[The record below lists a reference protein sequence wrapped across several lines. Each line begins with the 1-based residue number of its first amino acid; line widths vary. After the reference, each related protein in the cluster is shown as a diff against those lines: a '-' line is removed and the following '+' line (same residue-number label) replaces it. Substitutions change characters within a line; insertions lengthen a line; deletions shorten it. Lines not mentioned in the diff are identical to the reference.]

1 MNPGFNI
8 AVLVVA
14 AGRGTRVGGDQPKQ
28 YRPLLGTPLLTRTLA
43 NVSAAAP
50 EAHLRAVI
58 HQDDHASYSAALR
71 ALPCGGVKWAA
82 PATGGATRQQSV
94 RNGLE
99 ALAEDGISPEAIVL
113 VHDAARPFPSIALV
127 TRAVESARSHG
138 AAVPGLPLT
147 DTVKQVAPSGRIYG
161 SPDRAALRT
170 VQTPQAFRF
179 DVLLAAHR
187 QAADA
192 GEYDLTDDAAVVERA
207 GHAVYVFEGEREN
220 MKLTTLDDFASA
232 EARLLGNL
240 ADVRCGQGFDV
251 HAFGPGDHVWLGG
264 LHVPHDHGLEGHSD
278 ADVLVHA
285 ITDAILG
292 ALADG
297 DIGAHFPPSD
307 PKWKGAASSL
317 FLADAVQRVKAR
329 GGLIAHVDATIVC
342 ERPKIGPH
350 RDAIRENLA
359 RVMEVAPSR
368 VAVKA
373 TTSERLGF
381 TGRGEGIAALATA
394 TIRLPFHAS

>member
-1 MNPGFNI
+1 MSAPYTLAI
-8 AVLVVA
+8 LVVA
-14 AGRGTRVGGDQPKQ
+14 AGRGTRAGGDQPKQ
-28 YRPLLGTPLLTRTLA
+28 YRPLLGIPLLTRTLA

-50 EAHLRAVI
+50 DAHMRAVI
-58 HQDDHASYSAALR
+58 HQDDQAAYAAALR
-71 ALPCGGVKWAA
+71 AVPGGGASWRD
-82 PATGGATRQQSV
+82 PAIGGATRQQSV

-99 ALAEDGISPEAIVL
+99 ALAADGISQEAIVL
-113 VHDAARPFPSIALV
+113 VHDAARPFPSRELV
-127 TRAVESARSHG
+127 SRAIESARSHG
-138 AAVPGLPLT
+138 AAVPGLLLT
-147 DTVKQVAPSGRIYG
+147 DTVKQVAPSGRIHG
-161 SPDRAALRT
+161 SPDRASLRT
-170 VQTPQAFRF
+170 VQTPQAFRL

-207 GHAVYVFEGEREN
+207 GHAVYVFEGDKEN
-220 MKLTTLDDFASA
+220 VKLTTADDFARA
-232 EARLLGNL
+232 EARLLGDL

-264 LHVPHDHGLEGHSD
+264 LNIPHDHGLKGHSD
-278 ADVLVHA
+278 ADVLAHA

-329 GGLIAHVDATIVC
+329 GGLLAHVDATIIC
-342 ERPKIGPH
+342 ERPRIGPH

-359 RVMEVAPSR
+359 KIMAISPSR

-381 TGRGEGIAALATA
+381 TGRGEGIAALASA
-394 TIRLPFHAS
+394 TVRLPFSDG

>member
-1 MNPGFNI
+1 MTAPSNLAI
-8 AVLVVA
+8 LVVA

-28 YRPLLGTPLLTRTLA
+28 YRSLLGIPLLARTLA
-43 NVSAAAP
+43 SVSAAAP
-50 EAHLRAVI
+50 EAHLRTVI
-58 HQDDHASYSAALR
+58 HQDDHVSYAAALR
-71 ALPCGGVKWAA
+71 ALPDGGGSWAE
-82 PATGGATRQQSV
+82 PTVGGATRQQSV

-99 ALAEDGISPEAIVL
+99 ALASDGISQEAIVL
-113 VHDAARPFPSIALV
+113 VHDAARPFPSRELV
-127 TRAVESARSHG
+127 SRAIESARSHG

-147 DTVKQVAPSGRIYG
+147 DTVKQVAPSGRIHG
-161 SPDRAALRT
+161 SPDRASLRT

-207 GHAVYVFEGEREN
+207 GHAVYVFDGDKEN
-220 MKLTTLDDFASA
+220 VKLTTADDFTRA
-232 EARLLGNL
+232 EARLLGAL

-264 LHVPHDHGLEGHSD
+264 LKIPHDNGLEGHSD
-278 ADVLVHA
+278 ADVVAHA

-317 FLADAVQRVKAR
+317 FLADAVARVKAR
-329 GGLIAHVDATIVC
+329 GGLLAHVDATIIC

-359 RVMEVAPSR
+359 KIMEIASSR

-381 TGRGEGIAALATA
+381 TGRGEGIAALASA
-394 TIRLPFHAS
+394 TVRLPFES

>member
-1 MNPGFNI
+1 MSAAANV

-28 YRPLLGTPLLTRTLA
+28 YRPLLGIPLLTRTLA
-43 NVSAAAP
+43 NLSSAAP
-50 EAHLRAVI
+50 DAHLRAVI
-58 HQDDHASYSAALR
+58 HADDRAAYSAALGQ
-71 ALPCGGVKWAA
+71 LPEGGAQWAE
-82 PATGGATRQQSV
+82 PAIGGATRQQSV

-99 ALAEDGISPEAIVL
+99 ALAAEGISQEAIVL
-113 VHDAARPFPSIALV
+113 VHDAARPFLTSGLV
-127 TRAVESARSHG
+127 TRAVETARSHG

-147 DTVKQVAPSGRIYG
+147 DTVKQVAPSGRIHG
-161 SPDRAALRT
+161 SPDRVSLRT

-220 MKLTTLDDFASA
+220 IKLTTADDFSRA
-232 EARLLGNL
+232 EARLLGDL
-240 ADVRCGQGFDV
+240 VDVRCGQGFDV

-264 LHVPHDHGLEGHSD
+264 LKIPHDRGLEGHSD
-278 ADVLVHA
+278 ADVLAHA

-307 PKWKGAASSL
+307 PQWKGAASSV
-317 FLADAVQRVKAR
+317 FLADAVKRVKRR
-329 GGLIAHVDATIVC
+329 GGLLAHVDATIIC
-342 ERPKIGPH
+342 EHPKIGPH
-350 RDAIRENLA
+350 RDPIRQNLSKIMGIA
-359 RVMEVAPSR
+359 VSR
-368 VAVKA
+368 VALKA

-394 TIRLPFHAS
+394 TLRLPLSES

>member
-1 MNPGFNI
+1 M
-8 AVLVVA
+8 
-14 AGRGTRVGGDQPKQ
+14 GGP
-28 YRPLLGTPLLTRTLA
+28 YRPLLGIPVLTRTLSNLA
-43 NVSAAAP
+43 AAAP
-50 EAHLRAVI
+50 GAHLRAVI
-58 HQDDHASYSAALR
+58 HPDDRAAYET
-71 ALPCGGVKWAA
+71 ALGALSGNGKFGA
-82 PATGGATRQQSV
+82 PAIGGRTRQQSV

-99 ALAEDGISPEAIVL
+99 ALAEDGVSPQTIVL
-113 VHDAARPFPSIALV
+113 VHDAARPFPSHELV
-127 TRAVESARSHG
+127 TRAIDSARTHG

-147 DTVKQVAPSGRIYG
+147 DTVKQVGPSGRIHG
-161 SPDRAALRT
+161 SPDRASLRT

-192 GEYDLTDDAAVVERA
+192 GDDDLTDDAAVVERA
-207 GHAVYVFEGEREN
+207 GHAVYVFEGDKEN
-220 MKLTTLDDFASA
+220 MKLTTADDFARA
-232 EARLLGNL
+232 EARLLGDL
-240 ADVRCGQGFDV
+240 ADIRCGQGFDV
-251 HAFGPGDHVWLGG
+251 HAFGAGDHVWLGG
-264 LHVPHDHGLEGHSD
+264 VKIPHDHGLEGHSD
-278 ADVLVHA
+278 ADVLAHA

-329 GGLIAHVDATIVC
+329 GGLLAHVDATIVC

-350 RDAIRENLA
+350 RDAVRANLA
-359 RVMEVAPSR
+359 KIMEISPSR
-368 VAVKA
+368 VALKA

-394 TIRLPFHAS
+394 TVRLPFAEN

>member
-1 MNPGFNI
+1 
-8 AVLVVA
+8 
-14 AGRGTRVGGDQPKQ
+14 
-28 YRPLLGTPLLTRTLA
+28 
-43 NVSAAAP
+43 
-50 EAHLRAVI
+50 
-58 HQDDHASYSAALR
+58 
-71 ALPCGGVKWAA
+71 
-82 PATGGATRQQSV
+82 
-94 RNGLE
+94 
-99 ALAEDGISPEAIVL
+99 
-113 VHDAARPFPSIALV
+113 
-127 TRAVESARSHG
+127 
-138 AAVPGLPLT
+138 
-147 DTVKQVAPSGRIYG
+147 VKQVAASGRIHG
-161 SPDRAALRT
+161 SPDRASLRT

-207 GHAVYVFEGEREN
+207 GHAVYVFDGEKEN
-220 MKLTTLDDFASA
+220 VKLTTLDDFARA

-264 LHVPHDHGLEGHSD
+264 LKIPHDHGLEGHSD
-278 ADVLVHA
+278 ADVLAHT

-317 FLADAVQRVKAR
+317 FLADAVARVRAR
-329 GGLIAHVDATIVC
+329 GGLLAHVDATLIC

-359 RVMEVAPSR
+359 KILEIAHSR
-368 VAVKA
+368 VALKA

-394 TIRLPFHAS
+394 TVRLPFES

>member
-1 MNPGFNI
+1 MSAAANVAI
-8 AVLVVA
+8 LVVA

-28 YRPLLGTPLLTRTLA
+28 YRPLLGLPLLTRTLS
-43 NVSAAAP
+43 NLSSAAP

-58 HQDDHASYSAALR
+58 HADDRAAYSAALGQ
-71 ALPCGGVKWAA
+71 LQEGGAQWAE
-82 PATGGATRQQSV
+82 PAIGGATRQQSV

-99 ALAEDGISPEAIVL
+99 ALAAEGISQEAIVL
-113 VHDAARPFPSIALV
+113 VHDAARPFLTSELV
-127 TRAVESARSHG
+127 TRAIETARSHG

-147 DTVKQVAPSGRIYG
+147 DTVKQVAPSGRIHG
-161 SPDRAALRT
+161 SPDRVSLRT

-220 MKLTTLDDFASA
+220 IKLTTADDFTRA
-232 EARLLGNL
+232 EARLLGDL

-251 HAFGPGDHVWLGG
+251 HAFGPGDHVCLGG
-264 LHVPHDHGLEGHSD
+264 LKIPHDRGLEGHSD
-278 ADVLVHA
+278 ADVLAHA

-307 PKWKGAASSL
+307 PQWKGAASSV
-317 FLADAVQRVKAR
+317 FLADAVKRVKRR
-329 GGLIAHVDATIVC
+329 GGLLAHVDATIIC
-342 ERPKIGPH
+342 EHPKIGPH
-350 RDAIRENLA
+350 RDSIRQNLSKIMGIA
-359 RVMEVAPSR
+359 VSR
-368 VAVKA
+368 VALKA

-394 TIRLPFHAS
+394 TLRLPLSES

>member
-1 MNPGFNI
+1 
-8 AVLVVA
+8 
-14 AGRGTRVGGDQPKQ
+14 
-28 YRPLLGTPLLTRTLA
+28 
-43 NVSAAAP
+43 
-50 EAHLRAVI
+50 
-58 HQDDHASYSAALR
+58 
-71 ALPCGGVKWAA
+71 
-82 PATGGATRQQSV
+82 
-94 RNGLE
+94 
-99 ALAEDGISPEAIVL
+99 
-113 VHDAARPFPSIALV
+113 
-127 TRAVESARSHG
+127 
-138 AAVPGLPLT
+138 
-147 DTVKQVAPSGRIYG
+147 
-161 SPDRAALRT
+161 

-192 GEYDLTDDAAVVERA
+192 GDDDLTDDAAVVERA
-207 GHAVYVFEGEREN
+207 GHAVYVFEGDKEN
-220 MKLTTLDDFASA
+220 MKLTTADDFARA
-232 EARLLGNL
+232 EARLLGDL

-264 LHVPHDHGLEGHSD
+264 VKIPHDRGLDGHSD
-278 ADVLVHA
+278 ADVLTHA

-329 GGLIAHVDATIVC
+329 GGLLAHIDATIVC

-350 RDAIRENLA
+350 RDAIRAKLA
-359 RVMEVAPSR
+359 TIMEISPSR
-368 VAVKA
+368 VALKA

-381 TGRGEGIAALATA
+381 TGRGEGIAALAT
-394 TIRLPFHAS
+394 TTVRLPFGEN

>member
-1 MNPGFNI
+1 MSAAANVAI
-8 AVLVVA
+8 LVVA

-28 YRPLLGTPLLTRTLA
+28 YRPLLGLPLLTRTLS
-43 NVSAAAP
+43 NLSSAAP
-50 EAHLRAVI
+50 DAHLRAVI
-58 HQDDHASYSAALR
+58 HPDDRAAYSAALGQ
-71 ALPCGGVKWAA
+71 LPEGGAQWAE
-82 PATGGATRQQSV
+82 PAIGGATRQQSV

-99 ALAEDGISPEAIVL
+99 ALAAEGISQEAIVL
-113 VHDAARPFPSIALV
+113 VHDAARPFLTSQLV
-127 TRAVESARSHG
+127 TRAVETARSHG

-147 DTVKQVAPSGRIYG
+147 DTVKQVAPSGRIHG
-161 SPDRAALRT
+161 SPDRASLRT

-187 QAADA
+187 QAAEA

-220 MKLTTLDDFASA
+220 IKLTTADDFTRA
-232 EARLLGNL
+232 EARLLGDL
-240 ADVRCGQGFDV
+240 VDVRCGQGFDV
-251 HAFGPGDHVWLGG
+251 HAFGSGDHIWLGG
-264 LHVPHDHGLEGHSD
+264 LKVPHDRGLEGHSD
-278 ADVLVHA
+278 ADVLAHA

-292 ALADG
+292 ALAEG

-307 PKWKGAASSL
+307 PQWKGAASSV
-317 FLADAVQRVKAR
+317 FLADAVKRVKRR
-329 GGLIAHVDATIVC
+329 GGLVAHVDATIIC
-342 ERPKIGPH
+342 EHPKIGPH
-350 RDAIRENLA
+350 RDLIRRNLA
-359 RVMEVAPSR
+359 EIMGIAVSR

-394 TIRLPFHAS
+394 TLRLPLSES

>member
-1 MNPGFNI
+1 MSAPANLAI
-8 AVLVVA
+8 LVVA
-14 AGRGTRVGGDQPKQ
+14 AGRGTRVGGDRPKQ
-28 YRPLLGTPLLTRTLA
+28 YRPLLGVPLLTRTLTTLA
-43 NVSAAAP
+43 LAAP
-50 EAHLRAVI
+50 AAHLRTVI
-58 HQDDHASYSAALR
+58 HEDDRDAYATALR
-71 ALPCGGVKWAA
+71 LLPCGNASWAA
-82 PATGGATRQQSV
+82 PAIGGATRQQSV

-99 ALAEDGISPEAIVL
+99 ALAADGLWPEAIVL
-113 VHDAARPFPSIALV
+113 VHDAARPFTSPDLV
-127 TRAVESARSHG
+127 SRAIESARSHG
-138 AAVPGLPLT
+138 AAVPGLLLT
-147 DTVKQVAPSGRIYG
+147 DTVKQVAASGRIHG
-161 SPDRAALRT
+161 SPDRASLRT

-207 GHAVYVFEGEREN
+207 GHAVYVFDGEKEN
-220 MKLTTLDDFASA
+220 VKLTTLDDFARA

-264 LHVPHDHGLEGHSD
+264 LKIPHDHGLEGHSD
-278 ADVLVHA
+278 ADVLAHT

-317 FLADAVQRVKAR
+317 FLADAVARVRAR
-329 GGLIAHVDATIVC
+329 GGLLAHVDATLIC

-359 RVMEVAPSR
+359 KILEIAHSR
-368 VAVKA
+368 VALKA

-394 TIRLPFHAS
+394 TVRLPFES

>member
-1 MNPGFNI
+1 MTTAANVAI
-8 AVLVVA
+8 LVVA

-28 YRPLLGTPLLTRTLA
+28 YRPLLGIPLLTRTLS
-43 NVSAAAP
+43 NLSSAAP
-50 EAHLRAVI
+50 DAHLRAVI
-58 HQDDHASYSAALR
+58 HADDRAAYSAALGQ
-71 ALPCGGVKWAA
+71 LPEGGANWAE
-82 PATGGATRQQSV
+82 PAIGGATRQQSV

-99 ALAEDGISPEAIVL
+99 ALAAEGISQEAIVL
-113 VHDAARPFPSIALV
+113 VHDAARPFLTSGLV
-127 TRAVESARSHG
+127 SRAIETARSHG

-147 DTVKQVAPSGRIYG
+147 DTVKQVAPSGRIHG
-161 SPDRAALRT
+161 SPDRASLRT

-220 MKLTTLDDFASA
+220 IKLTTADDFTRA
-232 EARLLGNL
+232 EARLLGDL
-240 ADVRCGQGFDV
+240 VDVRCGQGFDV

-264 LHVPHDHGLEGHSD
+264 LKIPHDHGLEGHSD
-278 ADVLVHA
+278 ADVLTHA

-292 ALADG
+292 ALAEG

-307 PKWKGAASSL
+307 PQWKGAGSSV
-317 FLADAVQRVKAR
+317 FLADAVKRVKRR
-329 GGLIAHVDATIVC
+329 GGLLAHVDATLIC
-342 ERPKIGPH
+342 EHPKIGPH
-350 RDAIRENLA
+350 RDLIRQNLA
-359 RVMEVAPSR
+359 KIMGIAASR

-394 TIRLPFHAS
+394 TLRLPLSGS

>member
-1 MNPGFNI
+1 MSAAPSI

-28 YRPLLGTPLLTRTLA
+28 YRPVLGIPLLTRTLA
-43 NVSAAAP
+43 KLAAAVP
-50 EAHLRAVI
+50 EGHLRAVI
-58 HQDDHASYSAALR
+58 HADDHPAYAAAVS
-71 ALPCGGVKWAA
+71 ALPSGAKLGT
-82 PATGGATRQQSV
+82 PAIGGATRQQSV
-94 RNGLE
+94 RHGLE
-99 ALAEDGISPEAIVL
+99 ALAADGISPETIVL
-113 VHDAARPFPSIALV
+113 VHDAARPFLSRELV

-147 DTVKQVAPSGRIYG
+147 DTVKQVAPSGRIHG
-161 SPDRAALRT
+161 SPDRASLRT

-187 QAADA
+187 QAAEA

-207 GHAVYVFEGEREN
+207 GHAVYVFEGEKEN
-220 MKLTTLDDFASA
+220 VKLTTLEDFARA
-232 EARLLGNL
+232 EARLLDRLG
-240 ADVRCGQGFDV
+240 DIRTGQGFDV

-264 LHVPHDHGLEGHSD
+264 VKIPHEYGLEGHSD
-278 ADVLVHA
+278 ADVLAHA

-307 PKWKGAASSL
+307 PRWKGAASSL
-317 FLADAVQRVKAR
+317 FLADSVGRVKAR
-329 GGLIAHVDATIVC
+329 GGMIAHVDATLIC
-342 ERPKIGPH
+342 ERPKIGPY
-350 RDAIRENLA
+350 REAIRENLA
-359 RVMEVAPSR
+359 EVMAIAGSR

-381 TGRGEGIAALATA
+381 TGRGEGIATLATA
-394 TIRLPFHAS
+394 TVRLPFDGS

>member
-1 MNPGFNI
+1 MSAAANVAI
-8 AVLVVA
+8 LVVA
-14 AGRGTRVGGDQPKQ
+14 AGRGTRVGGGQPKQ
-28 YRPLLGTPLLTRTLA
+28 YRPLLGIPLLTRTLS
-43 NVSAAAP
+43 NLSSAAP
-50 EAHLRAVI
+50 DAHLRAVI
-58 HQDDHASYSAALR
+58 HPDDRAAYSAALGQ
-71 ALPCGGVKWAA
+71 LPEGGANWAE
-82 PATGGATRQQSV
+82 PAIGGATRQQSV

-99 ALAEDGISPEAIVL
+99 ALAAEGISQEAIVL
-113 VHDAARPFPSIALV
+113 VHDAARPFLTSDLV
-127 TRAVESARSHG
+127 TRAVETARSHG

-147 DTVKQVAPSGRIYG
+147 DTVKQVAPSGRIHG
-161 SPDRAALRT
+161 SPDRVSLRT

-220 MKLTTLDDFASA
+220 IKLTTADDFTRA
-232 EARLLGNL
+232 EARLLGDL

-251 HAFGPGDHVWLGG
+251 HAFGSGDHVWLGG
-264 LHVPHDHGLEGHSD
+264 LKVPHDRGLEGHSD
-278 ADVLVHA
+278 ADVLAHA

-307 PKWKGAASSL
+307 PQWKGAASSV
-317 FLADAVQRVKAR
+317 FLADAVKRVKRR
-329 GGLIAHVDATIVC
+329 GGLLAHIDATIIC
-342 ERPKIGPH
+342 EHPKIGPQ
-350 RDAIRENLA
+350 RDAIRQNLA
-359 RVMEVAPSR
+359 KIMGIAVSR
-368 VAVKA
+368 VALKA

-394 TIRLPFHAS
+394 TLRLPLSES

>member
-1 MNPGFNI
+1 LSGSGKL
-8 AVLVVA
+8 AVPA
-14 AGRGTRVGGDQPKQ
+14 IGGP
-28 YRPLLGTPLLTRTLA
+28 
-43 NVSAAAP
+43 
-50 EAHLRAVI
+50 
-58 HQDDHASYSAALR
+58 
-71 ALPCGGVKWAA
+71 
-82 PATGGATRQQSV
+82 TRQQSV

-99 ALAEDGISPEAIVL
+99 ALAADGVSPETIVL
-113 VHDAARPFPSIALV
+113 VHDAARPFPSRELV
-127 TRAVESARSHG
+127 SRAIESARSHG

-147 DTVKQVAPSGRIYG
+147 DTVKQVAPSGRIHG
-161 SPDRAALRT
+161 SPDRASLRT

-207 GHAVYVFEGEREN
+207 GHAVYVFEGDKEN
-220 MKLTTLDDFASA
+220 VKLTTTDDFALA

-251 HAFGPGDHVWLGG
+251 HACGPGDHVWLGG
-264 LHVPHDHGLEGHSD
+264 VKIPHDQGLEGHSD
-278 ADVLVHA
+278 ADVLAHA

-297 DIGAHFPPSD
+297 DIGTHFPPSD
-307 PKWKGAASSL
+307 SKWKGAPSSL
-317 FLADAVQRVKAR
+317 FLADAVHRVKAR
-329 GGLIAHVDATIVC
+329 DGLLAHVDATIVC

-350 RDAIRENLA
+350 RNAIRENLA
-359 RVMEVAPSR
+359 KIMEISLSR
-368 VAVKA
+368 VALKA

-381 TGRGEGIAALATA
+381 TGRGEGIAAFATA
-394 TIRLPFHAS
+394 TVRLPFSAS

>member
-1 MNPGFNI
+1 MSAAANVAI
-8 AVLVVA
+8 LVVA

-28 YRPLLGTPLLTRTLA
+28 YRPLLGIPLLTRTLA
-43 NVSAAAP
+43 NLSSAAP

-58 HQDDHASYSAALR
+58 HADDRAAYTAALGQ
-71 ALPCGGVKWAA
+71 LPEGGANWAE
-82 PATGGATRQQSV
+82 PAIGGATRQQSV

-99 ALAEDGISPEAIVL
+99 ALAAEGISQEAIVL
-113 VHDAARPFPSIALV
+113 VHDAARPFLTSELV
-127 TRAVESARSHG
+127 TRAVETARSHG

-147 DTVKQVAPSGRIYG
+147 DTVKQVAPSGRIHG
-161 SPDRAALRT
+161 SPDRVSLRT

-220 MKLTTLDDFASA
+220 IKLTTADDFTRA
-232 EARLLGNL
+232 EARLLGDL

-251 HAFGPGDHVWLGG
+251 HAFGSGDHIWLGG
-264 LHVPHDHGLEGHSD
+264 LKVPHDRGLEGHSD
-278 ADVLVHA
+278 ADVLAHA

-307 PKWKGAASSL
+307 PQWKGAASSV
-317 FLADAVQRVKAR
+317 FLADAVKRVKRR
-329 GGLIAHVDATIVC
+329 GGLLAHVDATLIC
-342 ERPKIGPH
+342 EHPKIGPH
-350 RDAIRENLA
+350 RDPIRQNLSKIMGIA
-359 RVMEVAPSR
+359 VSR
-368 VAVKA
+368 VGLKA

-394 TIRLPFHAS
+394 TLRLPLSES

>member
-1 MNPGFNI
+1 MNAAPNLAI
-8 AVLVVA
+8 LVVA
-14 AGRGTRVGGDQPKQ
+14 GGRGTRAGGDQPKQ
-28 YRPLLGTPLLTRTLA
+28 YRPLLGIPLLTRTLTNLA
-43 NVSAAAP
+43 LAAP

-58 HQDDHASYSAALR
+58 HRDDQDPYTAALR
-71 ALPCGGVKWAA
+71 VLPGGGAGWAD
-82 PATGGATRQQSV
+82 PAIGGATRQQSV

-99 ALAEDGISPEAIVL
+99 ALATDGISPEAIVL
-113 VHDAARPFPSIALV
+113 IHDAARPFPSRELV
-127 TRAVESARSHG
+127 SRAIESARSHG

-147 DTVKQVAPSGRIYG
+147 DTVKQVAPSGRIHG
-161 SPDRAALRT
+161 SPDRASLRT

-207 GHAVYVFEGEREN
+207 GHAVYVFEGDKEN
-220 MKLTTLDDFASA
+220 VKLTTADDFARA

-251 HAFGPGDHVWLGG
+251 HAFGPGDHVWLGAMKI
-264 LHVPHDHGLEGHSD
+264 PHDHGLEGHSD
-278 ADVLVHA
+278 ADVLAHA

-317 FLADAVQRVKAR
+317 FLADAAGRVKAR
-329 GGLIAHVDATIVC
+329 GGLIAHVDGTIIC
-342 ERPKIGPH
+342 ERPKIGPY
-350 RDAIRENLA
+350 RDAIRESLA
-359 RVMEVAPSR
+359 RIMNIAPSR
-368 VAVKA
+368 MALKA

-394 TIRLPFHAS
+394 TVRLPYSES

>member
-1 MNPGFNI
+1 MNEAA
-8 AVLVVA
+8 AVAILVVA
-14 AGRGTRVGGDQPKQ
+14 GGRGTRVGGDQPKQ
-28 YRPLLGTPLLTRTLA
+28 YRPLLGIPLLARTLTSLA
-43 NVSAAAP
+43 AAAP

-58 HQDDHASYSAALR
+58 HQDDQEAYAAALH
-71 ALPCGGVKWAA
+71 ALPGGGNGWAP
-82 PATGGATRQQSV
+82 PAIGGPTRQQSV

-99 ALAEDGISPEAIVL
+99 ALAADGLPQQAIVL
-113 VHDAARPFPSIALV
+113 VHDAARPFPSGELV
-127 TRAVESARSHG
+127 RRAIESARSHG

-147 DTVKQVAPSGRIYG
+147 DTVKQVAPSGRIHG
-161 SPDRAALRT
+161 SPDRASLRT

-187 QAADA
+187 QAAEA
-192 GEYDLTDDAAVVERA
+192 GQYDLTDDAAVVERA
-207 GHAVYVFEGEREN
+207 GHAVYVFDGEKEN
-220 MKLTTLDDFASA
+220 VKLTTVDDFAHA

-251 HAFGPGDHVWLGG
+251 HAFGPGGHVWLGG
-264 LHVPHDHGLEGHSD
+264 LKIPHDHGLEGHSD
-278 ADVLVHA
+278 ADVLAHA

-292 ALADG
+292 GLADG

-317 FLADAVQRVKAR
+317 FLADAVARVKAR
-329 GGLIAHVDATIVC
+329 GGLLAHVDATLIC
-342 ERPKIGPH
+342 ERPKIDPH
-350 RDAIRENLA
+350 RDAIRQSLA
-359 RVMEVAPSR
+359 KIMDVSPAR

-381 TGRGEGIAALATA
+381 TGRGEGIAAMATA
-394 TIRLPFHAS
+394 TVRLPFES

>member
-1 MNPGFNI
+1 MSADPNLAI
-8 AVLVVA
+8 LVVA

-28 YRPLLGTPLLTRTLA
+28 YRPLLGVPLLARTFSSLA
-43 NVSAAAP
+43 AAAP

-58 HQDDHASYSAALR
+58 HQDDSASYASALR
-71 ALPCGGVKWAA
+71 ALPGGGTEWGS
-82 PATGGATRQQSV
+82 PAIGGATRQQSV

-99 ALAEDGISPEAIVL
+99 ALANDGISQQAIVL
-113 VHDAARPFPSIALV
+113 VHDAARPFPSPELV
-127 TRAVESARSHG
+127 GRAIESARSHG

-147 DTVKQVAPSGRIYG
+147 DTVKQVAPSGRIYS
-161 SPDRAALRT
+161 SPDRASLRT

-207 GHAVYVFEGEREN
+207 GHAVYVFEGDKEN
-220 MKLTTLDDFASA
+220 LKLTTADDFTRA
-232 EARLLGNL
+232 EARLLGTL
-240 ADVRCGQGFDV
+240 ADIRCGQGFDV

-264 LHVPHDHGLEGHSD
+264 LKIPHDQGLVGHSD
-278 ADVLVHA
+278 ADVLAHA
-285 ITDAILG
+285 VTDAILG

-307 PKWKGAASSL
+307 PQWKGAASSV
-317 FLADAVQRVKAR
+317 FLADAVARVKAR
-329 GGLIAHVDATIVC
+329 GGLLAHVDATIIC
-342 ERPKIGPH
+342 EQPKIGPH
-350 RDAIRENLA
+350 RDAIRQNLA
-359 RVMEVAPSR
+359 KIMDLGLSR

-394 TIRLPFHAS
+394 TVRLPFAEG